1 MEGNDGA
8 ADVTPSEDDD
18 VLREQS
24 FKRPQGL
31 NLDSFMV
38 ATSSSD
44 DVATGDG
51 LPRDAG
57 PESEEAEGA
66 TLAVEHPHE
75 VNDQHE
81 ALDLSLIHISEP
93 TRRS

>member
-38 ATSSSD
+38 ATPPAADPPDSEGVGEAISAPEGRSTDSTTQTMAHGEQAD
-44 DVATGDG
+44 DKDAAVGDG
-51 LPRDAG
+51 GPR
-57 PESEEAEGA
+57 
-66 TLAVEHPHE
+66 
-75 VNDQHE
+75 
-81 ALDLSLIHISEP
+81 
-93 TRRS
+93 

>member
-1 MEGNDGA
+1 MEGGEGA
-8 ADVTPSEDDD
+8 ESTTPSTDDD

-44 DVATGDG
+44 DATPNESR
-51 LPRDAG
+51 LPNAETGNDDAAQA
-57 PESEEAEGA
+57 SLAAEHRQGA
-66 TLAVEHPHE
+66 NE
-75 VNDQHE
+75 QHE
-81 ALDLSLIHISEP
+81 EENAP
-93 TRRS
+93 M